1 MLSVWSPASGQQT
14 GRETELE
21 EIRDQIA
28 VLRSRLNQVR
38 QEATGLRG
46 ELTQTELALELQEKR
61 LEEARR
67 AREVAEESLLELQ
80 ADIENLEIR
89 LEELHVQLRDRL
101 IDLHRLGQQGYLRL
115 FLSIQSEE
123 DLLPGIRQVRY
134 FAKRDGGLLES
145 YLEAQAGM
153 KFKREELSQHG
164 AAVQQWMEIE
174 AQRMQQ
180 LDALH
185 QQQARLL
192 KELEQQ
198 DRSLSQR
205 SAALVDKER
214 KLANLIDF
222 LYGRSGSPLSGTP
235 AQSFRGVLDW
245 PVSGRVVQGFGT
257 RLDPRYKTRIPHNG
271 IELATPARSEVRV
284 VFPGKVLFA
293 APFQGYGLTA
303 IIHHPGRVFTLYA
316 GLEKLN
322 VGQNDMLSLGEMI
335 GLSSESL
342 YFEIRENNQPVN
354 PLEWLR

>member
-1 MLSVWSPASGQQT
+1 VLWVCSPVGAEQT
-14 GRETELE
+14 DREAELE
-21 EIRDQIA
+21 EIRDQIT

-38 QEATGLRG
+38 QQATGLRG

-61 LEEARR
+61 LIEARR
-67 AREVAEESLLELQ
+67 ARELAEESLLELQ
-80 ADIENLEIR
+80 AEIDDLEVR
-89 LEELHVQLRDRL
+89 LGELRVQLRDRL

-115 FLSIQSEE
+115 FLSIQSED
-123 DLLPGIRQVRY
+123 DLLPGIRQLRY
-134 FAKRDGGLLES
+134 IAKRDRGLLES
-145 YLEAQAGM
+145 YLQTQSGLS
-153 KFKREELSQHG
+153 FKREELSEHG
-164 AAVQQWMEIE
+164 QAVQEWIE
-174 AQRMQQ
+174 VETQRLEQ
-180 LDALH
+180 LDVLH
-185 QQQARLL
+185 KQQARLL

-205 SAALVDKER
+205 SALLVDKER

-235 AQSFRGVLDW
+235 VQSFRGVLDW
-245 PVSGRVVQGFGT
+245 PVSGRVVEGFGT

-271 IELATPARSEVRV
+271 IELATPSQSEVRV

-316 GLEKLN
+316 GLEELQIR
-322 VGQNDMLSLGEMI
+322 QNDMLSLGQVI

-342 YFEIRENNQPVN
+342 YFEIREENQPVN